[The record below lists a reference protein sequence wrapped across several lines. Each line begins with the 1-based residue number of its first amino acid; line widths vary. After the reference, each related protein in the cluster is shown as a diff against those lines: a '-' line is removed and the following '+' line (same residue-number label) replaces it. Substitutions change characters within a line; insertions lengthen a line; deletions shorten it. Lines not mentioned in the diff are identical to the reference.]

1 MHDAAFYLAAA
12 WLTLLLVACAALV
25 LRSGSTATRI
35 LALDTLVLVLTGLL
49 ILYAGWQRAAYF
61 LDAALIV
68 ALLGFVGTLAAAR
81 FYGRGRLFS

>member
-1 MHDAAFYLAAA
+1 MHDAVFYLGAA
-12 WLTLLLVACAALV
+12 WLAVLLVACAPLA
-25 LRSGSTATRI
+25 LRSASTATRV

-49 ILYAGWQRAAYF
+49 ILYAGWQRAPYY

>member
-1 MHDAAFYLAAA
+1 M
-12 WLTLLLVACAALV
+12 LLVACAAIV
-25 LRSGSTATRI
+25 LSSRSTATRI

-49 ILYAGWQRAAYF
+49 ILYVGWRRVAF
-61 LDAALIV
+61 VLDTALIV